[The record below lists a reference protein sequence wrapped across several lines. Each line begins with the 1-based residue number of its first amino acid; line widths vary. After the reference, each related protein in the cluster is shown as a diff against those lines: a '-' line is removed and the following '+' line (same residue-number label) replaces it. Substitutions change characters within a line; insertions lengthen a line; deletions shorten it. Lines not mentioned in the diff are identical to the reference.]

1 MTKQEM
7 ESFIA
12 TKNYDVRVSRNG
24 RWIDQKCTPDVLWSV
39 SDFVLNYVDE
49 VKANFN
55 AREIWD
61 SEYARLTIADTF
73 SKPGTDDRSAESEY
87 DKVFSQPLCLLCYA
101 EVIEDIS
108 ETSRHRYVVKERDV
122 LEYIA
127 RNDSNAM
134 YFLETY
140 IEKVL
145 QDSGLFSYFEEFFAC
160 QDKAHFKLLK
170 DAFVDFYHDHTEV
183 NGQYEPKR
191 IFTKVINPL
200 ARKYNKKGT
209 KGGNMSPKAITRSEM
224 MYNRDNFRDVYK
236 DKPKDVSRKDWL
248 AAHPEVDRRDGY
260 FEQQM
265 NRAKK
270 TLKDFTVK
278 YRDGKSELTLFVDG
292 YDDMID
298 ATQMHHI
305 FPKNE
310 FPAIMHCIENL
321 IALTPN
327 QHYGYAHPRNNTQVI
342 DLDAQKF
349 LLVAKTGSI
358 KKNLLEEDEKI
369 YEFANFLFVLST
381 GWDDESV
388 LEIEENDFADVLHA
402 INAHY

>member
-1 MTKQEM
+1 
-7 ESFIA
+7 
-12 TKNYDVRVSRNG
+12 
-24 RWIDQKCTPDVLWSV
+24 
-39 SDFVLNYVDE
+39 
-49 VKANFN
+49 
-55 AREIWD
+55 
-61 SEYARLTIADTF
+61 
-73 SKPGTDDRSAESEY
+73 
-87 DKVFSQPLCLLCYA
+87 
-101 EVIEDIS
+101 
-108 ETSRHRYVVKERDV
+108 
-122 LEYIA
+122 
-127 RNDSNAM
+127 
-134 YFLETY
+134 
-140 IEKVL
+140 
-145 QDSGLFSYFEEFFAC
+145 
-160 QDKAHFKLLK
+160 
-170 DAFVDFYHDHTEV
+170 
-183 NGQYEPKR
+183 
-191 IFTKVINPL
+191 
-200 ARKYNKKGT
+200 
-209 KGGNMSPKAITRSEM
+209 MSPNAITRSEM

-236 DKPKDVSRKDWL
+236 NKPKDVSRKDWL

-278 YRDGKSELTLFVDG
+278 FRNGKSELTLFVDG
-292 YDDMID
+292 HDDMID

-310 FPAIMHCIENL
+310 FPAIMHYIENL

-327 QHYGYAHPRNNTQVI
+327 QHYGYAHPGNNTQVI
-342 DLDAQKF
+342 DLDAQKL

-388 LEIEENDFADVLHA
+388 LEIEENDYADVLHA